1 MKFLI
6 VGTPVSK
13 KNSQQILINP
23 KTRRPFISPSAKYK
37 RYAKNA
43 VEQLLMQAV
52 AQGLNDSIDFPVNIK
67 MRFYMD
73 THRRCDLVNL
83 EEAALDVLCE
93 AGIIRDDNYTIAE
106 SYDESLVLYDKE
118 FPRTE
123 ITITRKDGG
132 LL

>member
-23 KTRRPFISPSAKYK
+23 KTKRPFISPSAKYK
-37 RYAKNA
+37 RYAKAA

-52 AQGLNDSIDFPVNIK
+52 AQGLNDSIDYPVNIK

-83 EEAALDVLCE
+83 EEACLDVLCE